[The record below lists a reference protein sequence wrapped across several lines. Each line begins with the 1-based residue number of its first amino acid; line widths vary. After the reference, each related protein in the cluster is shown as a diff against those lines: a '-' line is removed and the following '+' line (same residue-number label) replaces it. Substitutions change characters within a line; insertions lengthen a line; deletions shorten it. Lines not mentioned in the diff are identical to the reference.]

1 MAEILSE
8 DQRKDASARLRAA
21 ADLMDAGDV
30 KGAGMTILLGL
41 GGIAKEIK
49 RAYGPLARIVVMSK
63 VESLFK

>member
-1 MAEILSE
+1 MGEILSE
-8 DQRKDASARLRAA
+8 AQRKDASARLRAA

-41 GGIAKEIK
+41 GGVAQEIK
-49 RAYGPLARIVVMSK
+49 RAYGPLARIIVMSK

>member
-8 DQRKDASARLRAA
+8 AQRKDASARLRAA

-30 KGAGMTILLGL
+30 KGSGLAIL
-41 GGIAKEIK
+41 GGLVPIAASLK

-63 VESLFK
+63 VDALFK